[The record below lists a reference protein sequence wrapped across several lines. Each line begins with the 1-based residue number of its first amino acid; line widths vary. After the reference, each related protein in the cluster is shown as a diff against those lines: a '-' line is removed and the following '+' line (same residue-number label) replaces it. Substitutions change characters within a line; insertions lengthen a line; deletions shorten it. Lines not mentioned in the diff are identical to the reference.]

1 MTLDPMNS
9 SPFVPLTEHE
19 IERIRVAFQ
28 AFSADAEQADRLTR
42 LCDMA
47 LASITR
53 PEVERNKIL
62 EECAQACEE
71 SSASE
76 FAKQLYDRTDRAMM
90 ACAIRIRA
98 MKSFPSPQQRDT
110 ISGEGI
116 DALIR
121 KFAAGEHADVIDG
134 EATEVP

>member
-1 MTLDPMNS
+1 MNS

-53 PEVERNKIL
+53 PEVEEIWEKFMAHLSQVDPIGPKENPHIRHL
-62 EECAQACEE
+62 SFLGSEEKYRAIFLA
-71 SSASE
+71 SA
-76 FAKQLYDRTDRAMM
+76 K
-90 ACAIRIRA
+90 
-98 MKSFPSPQQRDT
+98 
-110 ISGEGI
+110 
-116 DALIR
+116 
-121 KFAAGEHADVIDG
+121 
-134 EATEVP
+134 